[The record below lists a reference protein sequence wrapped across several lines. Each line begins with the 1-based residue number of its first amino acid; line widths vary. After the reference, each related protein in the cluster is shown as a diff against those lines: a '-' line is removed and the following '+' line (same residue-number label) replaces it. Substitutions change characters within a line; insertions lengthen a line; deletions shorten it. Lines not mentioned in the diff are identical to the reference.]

1 MCQRYAKHNI
11 SQLLYILE
19 SNFFISQ
26 DDVEPYFEAY
36 HCLGEMME
44 KSQYKASNPAQ
55 ACMKY
60 TCRVASSLQCVFWG
74 HTTITSWTFWR
85 PFLYCYD
92 CIMKCNIGLHKLFCL
107 FVFWFVGLSFCST
120 SEYYKYLCNQTIHLE
135 ISYSVFHSKFVIT
148 NDSLSVI
155 LILYEDCPS
164 VAAWRSSDIQQS
176 TCFAQPNSH
185 EAKWR
190 CETLAGRRKPVPIQ
204 HKQHSVYDNSSQLRK
219 TKLL

>member
-1 MCQRYAKHNI
+1 
-11 SQLLYILE
+11 
-19 SNFFISQ
+19 
-26 DDVEPYFEAY
+26 
-36 HCLGEMME
+36 
-44 KSQYKASNPAQ
+44 
-55 ACMKY
+55 MKY
-60 TCRVASSLQCVFWG
+60 TCRVASSLQCVSWG

-92 CIMKCNIGLHKLFCL
+92 CIMQCNIGLHKLFL
-107 FVFWFVGLSFCST
+107 FVFFLFVGLSFCST
-120 SEYYKYLCNQTIHLE
+120 YLYNHTIHLE

-155 LILYEDCPS
+155 LTLYEDCLS

-176 TCFAQPNSH
+176 MCFAQPNFH

-190 CETLAGRRKPVPIQ
+190 GETLAGRRKPIPIQ
-204 HKQHSVYDNSSQLRK
+204 HKQHIVYENSSQLRK

>member
-1 MCQRYAKHNI
+1 MYLEAIQQSPLEHFGDRFCTVTTALCNAT
-11 SQLLYILE
+11 LGYI
-19 SNFFISQ
+19 NFFCS
-26 DDVEPYFEAY
+26 F
-36 HCLGEMME
+36 
-44 KSQYKASNPAQ
+44 
-55 ACMKY
+55 
-60 TCRVASSLQCVFWG
+60 
-74 HTTITSWTFWR
+74 
-85 PFLYCYD
+85 
-92 CIMKCNIGLHKLFCL
+92 
-107 FVFWFVGLSFCST
+107 FVGLSFCST

-176 TCFAQPNSH
+176 MCFAQPNFH

-190 CETLAGRRKPVPIQ
+190 GETLAGRRKPIPIQ
-204 HKQHSVYDNSSQLRK
+204 HKQHIVYENSSQLRK